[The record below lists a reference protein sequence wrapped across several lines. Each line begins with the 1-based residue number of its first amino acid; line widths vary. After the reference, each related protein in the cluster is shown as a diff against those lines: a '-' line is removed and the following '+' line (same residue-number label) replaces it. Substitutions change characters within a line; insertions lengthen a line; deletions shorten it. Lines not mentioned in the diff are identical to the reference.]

1 MKVRTS
7 EKGIALIISFEG
19 FSSKACKCVS
29 TEKYYTIGYGHYGKD
44 VKATDTITK
53 EKAIELLKSDLSKFE
68 KKVMKYNSVYHY
80 NQNEFDALVSFAYN
94 VGSIDGLTKNGTRTR
109 KEITK
114 CWTLYTKS
122 GGRVL
127 AGLVKRR
134 DKEKKLFLTKCENE
148 KSVYYPR
155 YNGNSSN
162 IDIVLKSIGVHDKY
176 LGSWTR
182 RKPIAY
188 ANNMVNYTGSLFDN
202 IAIMQLA
209 KRGKLKKP

>member
-1 MKVRTS
+1 MKTS
-7 EKGIALIISFEG
+7 EKGIALITAFEG
-19 FSSKACKCVS
+19 FSPKACKCVP

-53 EKAIELLKSDLSKFE
+53 EKATELLKSDLAQFE
-68 KKVMKYNSVYHY
+68 KKVMRYDSIYHY

-94 VGSIDGLTKNGTRTR
+94 VGSIDGLTKNGTRT
-109 KEITK
+109 KAEIAK
-114 CWTLYTKS
+114 CMPMYNRS

-127 AGLVKRR
+127 DGLTKRR
-134 DKEKKLFLTKCENE
+134 AREKELFLRKCEKEKNT
-148 KSVYYPR
+148 YYPR

-162 IDIVLKSIGVHDKY
+162 LDIVLKSIGVPDKY
-176 LGSWTR
+176 LGSWSS

-188 ANNMVNYTGSLFDN
+188 ANNMANYTGSLFDN

-209 KRGKLKKP
+209 KKGQLKKP

>member
-1 MKVRTS
+1 MKTS
-7 EKGIALIISFEG
+7 EKGIALITAFEG
-19 FSSKACKCVS
+19 FSPKACKCVS

-44 VKATDTITK
+44 VKVTDTITK
-53 EKAIELLKSDLSKFE
+53 EKAKELLKSDLAQFE
-68 KKVMKYNSVYHY
+68 KKVMKYDSIYHY

-94 VGSIDGLTKNGTRTR
+94 VGSIDGLTKNGTRT
-109 KEITK
+109 KSEIAK
-114 CWTLYTKS
+114 CMPMYNRS

-127 AGLVKRR
+127 DGLTKRR
-134 DKEKKLFLTKCENE
+134 VREKELFVRKCEKEKTT
-148 KSVYYPR
+148 YYPR

-162 IDIVLKSIGVHDKY
+162 IDIVLKSIGVSDKY
-176 LGSWTR
+176 LGSWSS

-209 KRGKLKKP
+209 KKGQLKKP